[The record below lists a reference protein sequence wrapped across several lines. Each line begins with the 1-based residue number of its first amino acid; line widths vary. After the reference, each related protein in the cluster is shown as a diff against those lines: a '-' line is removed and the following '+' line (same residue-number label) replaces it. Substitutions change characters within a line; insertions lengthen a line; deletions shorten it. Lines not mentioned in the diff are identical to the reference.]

1 MSEEDIE
8 KAKNTSDFQKN
19 LEKVYRFAMVRQRAE
34 KEFVD
39 YFKRKKI
46 NPSFHLKLLKKLKH
60 LNLLNDFEFARSW
73 VNSRLKKK
81 SLKVVKLELQQKGT
95 PPQSNHTH
103 NQMQASDQKNNTMTA
118 TQNQTRQ

>member
-1 MSEEDIE
+1 LAKSYRTEFWAKQPKREGRVNVYIDDEFSFGIDLDSFVLLDLRVGQEMSEEDIE

-60 LNLLNDFEFARSW
+60 LNL
-73 VNSRLKKK
+73 
-81 SLKVVKLELQQKGT
+81 Q
-95 PPQSNHTH
+95 
-103 NQMQASDQKNNTMTA
+103 
-118 TQNQTRQ
+118 